1 MHHRPARSHHGQHF
15 LESVAGERKIMFK
28 FSRMWFGVLVLVLV
42 GGLAHAGT
50 FPGLT
55 TPVLETRFAD
65 EPLGPIG
72 LGGPELGQPVV
83 LLNDLT
89 AEVIEDGLG
98 GRTLELDRDGGTNN
112 QLAVFEFI
120 GHPEYT
126 SGLVYIDFEL
136 TLPRLDNYLVQIVR
150 QGTLAGNFQN
160 LRLSHLGDITI
171 FAGGDSTNT
180 SIGSYSAGDTLTFR
194 FIYDMD
200 ERTYDVYLNDVIAA
214 SDRPFSV
221 FHSIGIG
228 RVAVG
233 YQSTGNGGGF
243 ELGWLKVSRD
253 VELDPVLNADFA
265 DKSLGQPLAT
275 GGAEVGE
282 PVAMSSVLT
291 TEVVEIS
298 PDNRGVYVERA
309 SGTIVADLR
318 WKFLKE
324 IELDDGQM
332 LADVSIAAEHF
343 TDYRLTL
350 RGGTSVFYQIVFDS
364 DGEIR
369 RTFPG
374 DLLLGTYSVGTMIRV
389 RMLCDM
395 VERHCSTALDDA
407 VVDSERAMLGE
418 TPAIDNLITGK
429 MGSTAPG
436 TGFTLER
443 VAVYSSQ
450 VFDTP
455 ADRYFVQ
462 QPSNALQGTA
472 IVPAVS
478 VRVDDQLGGAIAE
491 PVEVTLELEGGDDAA
506 VLANATAMTNDGVAV
521 FSNLNIDRPGDGYR
535 LRAQAADLPDTE
547 QSLSD
552 PFDIQAPEDSIFSDR
567 WQATEAD

>member
-1 MHHRPARSHHGQHF
+1 MS
-15 LESVAGERKIMFK
+15 K
-28 FSRMWFGVLVLVLV
+28 FSRTWFGVLVLVLV
-42 GGLAHAGT
+42 GGFVHAGT

-65 EPLGPIG
+65 EPLGSIG

-83 LLNDLT
+83 LINDLT
-89 AEVIEDGLG
+89 AEIIEDGQG

-112 QLAVFEFI
+112 QLAAFEFI

-136 TLPRLDNYLVQIVR
+136 TLPRLDNYLVQILR
-150 QGTLAGNFQN
+150 QGSLAGNFQN

-180 SIGSYSAGDTLTFR
+180 SIGSYSAGDTLAFR

-221 FHSIGIG
+221 VQSIGIG

-233 YQSTGNGGGF
+233 YQSTGVGGGF
-243 ELGWLKVSRD
+243 ELGWLKVRRD

-265 DKSLGQPLAT
+265 DKSLGQPIAT

-298 PDNRGVYVERA
+298 PDNRGVYVERT
-309 SGTIVADLR
+309 SGTIVADVR
-318 WKFLKE
+318 WKFLNE
-324 IELDDGQM
+324 VELDDGQM

-374 DLLLGTYSVGTMIRV
+374 DLLLGTYTIGTMIRV

-407 VVDSERAMLGE
+407 VVDSERAMVGE

-429 MGSTAPG
+429 MGSSTPG

-450 VFDTP
+450 AFDVP

-462 QPSNALQGTA
+462 QPSTAVQGEA
-472 IVPAVS
+472 IAPTVT
-478 VRVDDQLGGAIAE
+478 VRVEDLLGRAIAE
-491 PVEVTLELEGGDDAA
+491 PAEVTLELQGGDEAA
-506 VLANATAMTNDGVAV
+506 VLANATTMTNDGLAV
-521 FSNLNIDRPGDGYR
+521 FSNLSIDRPGDGYQ
-535 LRAQAADLPDTE
+535 LRAQVADLPDTE

-552 PFDIQAPEDSIFSDR
+552 PFDIQLPEDIIFSDR
-567 WQATEAD
+567 WQEE